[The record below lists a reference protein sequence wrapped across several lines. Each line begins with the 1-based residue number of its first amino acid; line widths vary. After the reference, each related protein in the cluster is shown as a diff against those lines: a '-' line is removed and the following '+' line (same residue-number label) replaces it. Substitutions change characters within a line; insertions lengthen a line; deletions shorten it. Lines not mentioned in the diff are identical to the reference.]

1 MFKVEL
7 DVSCLD
13 KALNGLKP
21 GGEVQRFVD
30 TEIIKHCD
38 PYVPF
43 DTGMLKGSPLYAS
56 RIGYGEIIYDTPYA
70 RRMYTAPDDWNFQ
83 NGPLRG
89 PTGQAVCGQTMA
101 KKSFREPQK
110 SPEVGNEHHRSR
122 TLLAAQQSAD

>member
-13 KALNGLKP
+13 KTLNGLKP
-21 GGEVQRFVD
+21 GGEVQLFVD

-56 RIGYGEIIYDTPYA
+56 RIGYGEIVYDTPYA
-70 RRMYTAPDDWNFQ
+70 RRMYTAPDDWSFQ

-89 PTGQAVCGQTMA
+89 PNWAGRMWADHGKEILQGAA
-101 KKSFREPQK
+101 KISGGGK
-110 SPEVGNEHHRSR
+110 
-122 TLLAAQQSAD
+122 

>member
-21 GGEVQRFVD
+21 GGEVQLFVD

-38 PYVPF
+38 PYVPMKQ
-43 DTGMLKGSPLYAS
+43 GILMESPLYAS
-56 RIGYGEIIYDTPYA
+56 EIGHGKIIYDTPYA
-70 RRMYTAPDDWNFQ
+70 KRMYNAPDDWKFQ

-89 PTGQAVCGQTMA
+89 PNWVTRMWADRGDEIMQGAAKLALKNTGGG
-101 KKSFREPQK
+101 K
-110 SPEVGNEHHRSR
+110 
-122 TLLAAQQSAD
+122 